1 MFETLVRVFAG
12 ALAGY
17 AGIGLTFAFVFVS
30 VGVQRLDPL
39 ARGVGFGFRLSILP
53 GVTAF
58 WPVFLSRGCASSSSR
73 HQKILLTELHEPRTN
88 MIQPSRLTRASF

>member
-53 GVTAF
+53 RGDRILAC
-58 WPVFLSRGCASSSSR
+58 VFKPWMRVVV
-73 HQKILLTELHEPRTN
+73 EPPPEDTPHR
-88 MIQPSRLTRASF
+88 IARAKD